1 MAHRFVMVAVTD
13 IWVKIKKL
21 QGKTLITLD
30 RRREFKVIE
39 VLRCQIVIE
48 TSTGTPRNIPW
59 NNVQQSWAELEKNGE
74 ITRTD
79 IMRLYSPFNPAY
91 VAAILSNLPN
101 VSHSV
106 RPIVLK
112 LSKSKP

>member
-1 MAHRFVMVAVTD
+1 MLIVMD
-13 IWVKIKKL
+13 IWIEIKKL
-21 QGKTLITLD
+21 QGKTLATLD
-30 RRREFKVIE
+30 RRREFKVIQ
-39 VLRCQIVIE
+39 VLPSQIVIE
-48 TSTGTPRNIPW
+48 TSTGAPRNIPW

-91 VAAILSNLPN
+91 VAAILSKLPN
-101 VSHSV
+101 VSHSI

-112 LSKSKP
+112 LSKSKS

>member
-1 MAHRFVMVAVTD
+1 MVMATN
-13 IWVKIKKL
+13 IWVEIKKL
-21 QGKTLITLD
+21 QGKNLATLD
-30 RRREFKVIE
+30 RRQKFKVMQ
-39 VLRCQIVIE
+39 VLPSQIIIE
-48 TSTGTPRNIPW
+48 TSTGASRNIPW
-59 NNVQQSWAELEKNGE
+59 NNVQQSWIELEKNGE

-112 LSKSKP
+112 LSKSKS